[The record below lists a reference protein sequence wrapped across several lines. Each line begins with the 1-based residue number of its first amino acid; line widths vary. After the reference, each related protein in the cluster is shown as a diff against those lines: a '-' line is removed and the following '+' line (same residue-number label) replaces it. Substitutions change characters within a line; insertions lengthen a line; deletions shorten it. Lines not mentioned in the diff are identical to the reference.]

1 MRSNEGHFVKWM
13 AFLLSAWM
21 LVGLQACAQ
30 VPGLNARSER
40 SSGESV
46 ALLIQGY
53 NYTDDYIDSFTVN
66 GQGGGN
72 LYVSSP
78 TSGGSGSVCCVSY
91 VPGVKLPMKVKVR
104 WTASYCMRQVANPY
118 SFGQRTFEDRIP
130 IWREAEA
137 LVDDRSNGHPYA
149 LEIHIYQDGHV
160 EGSVT
165 RGESPPR
172 VVLPR
177 DEHFDRP
184 GIRHVYPNCS
194 DDILKSN

>member
-1 MRSNEGHFVKWM
+1 MKSNEGHFVKWM
-13 AFLLSAWM
+13 AFLISAWM

-72 LYVSSP
+72 LFVSSP

-104 WTASYCMRQVANPY
+104 WVGGYCSYEETSPY
-118 SFGQRTFEDRIP
+118 GRTNKELKGL
-130 IWREAEA
+130 WREADA
-137 LVDDRSNGHPYA
+137 LVDDRSGGHPYA
-149 LEIHIYQDGHV
+149 LEIHIYRDGHV